1 MTSFQWSQFEQN
13 QQAKDISFESFCFQI
28 AYIKYKDFGF
38 FDNFYNTPGSEYYLT
53 LHSDCPELNLKSG
66 DEIGWQ
72 AKWWFDGEDKSTSLV
87 QARREKLV
95 ANFSTTLLRH
105 PKIKHWIICT
115 PNSFNEDAFRKL
127 KEELSKLSSEIE
139 ISHWNKDSFSSFL
152 TQQFEKFNDVFN
164 HYFNTNFIG
173 FEFINKYSQR
183 RIDDLQK
190 KFDTDLYAPSSYD
203 DEVFFL
209 MNYKK
214 MFEVISIKAKY
225 LQDDLDDIEKND
237 SYDFEFKAFDKEY
250 IDTAQELLKSCV
262 KASKEAINLISS
274 GLSIEKIKLL
284 ESLLHSFAG
293 DYKKHAIILDKKL
306 KSKEYIIDKENWKEK
321 NANERYLI
329 PSITKIRDYLISSKE
344 DEEDCIMDIIGDVNT
359 KDIHILSS
367 AGYGKTNIACN
378 ICVESLKNNIPAI
391 LILGSSFRKNDN
403 PKTQIIEQ
411 LEINTQY
418 TFKQLLQALNTLG
431 FTKGIKIPI
440 IIDGLNES
448 KPFDDIWKSNIKDI
462 IRDIEELDYVLLI
475 TTCRN
480 RYVEAIFEQPDI
492 SKIPNTKILSGL
504 SEKQRLEAIP
514 KYFKKYNIIP
524 TSWNF
529 NQELFINPLLLK
541 IFSEVNRNSDNL
553 HISLEN
559 VFESIDSYIQQ
570 IEEKASIVDSSIDIM
585 LKKRVKSKIG
595 EYCLNLWKN
604 STRDISLEDFHNIVA
619 PESQTIS
626 NSLTQKLL
634 DEGLCFQ
641 KNLDNENETVQ
652 FTYDLVAGYS
662 IASKVL
668 LNNLVKF
675 EDVKSRLIERGI
687 DRMLFNEKT
696 YHPLRQDILMSLLHL
711 LQKRFGIQL
720 FELFKNE
727 SVLEE
732 SYNNIDYFI
741 NNPEGQ
747 EKILSIILKEDRDGR
762 NFKILFEKLF
772 ENNFKKEVHG
782 LGEFTIKILSSL
794 TQIEIDINWSE
805 LIRKNR
811 HLVYQLLSQ
820 IKNYYFKNTES
831 ERNIQQDLNL
841 SFLSTTSSDKSI
853 RSLATENLLLIGKKF
868 PDNLLKLANITI
880 PYVDIN
886 SLESIIVAIC
896 GTVLSI
902 KNKAFTQNCL
912 SFFESQFIPKLN
924 NTHICIIEYIFTVR
938 EFANT
943 IYNLDFTKKIQFLKD
958 SYDITID
965 KEIEDEIGKNVHFDY
980 YFGLDLYDFNKYQ
993 VSGIASDHYDKRDT
1007 YPSSEC
1013 LAIILSNVKRKGYEE
1028 SVFETID
1035 KDFQEDKAYKY
1046 GGKRGNDNLTKYL
1059 EKYLWQSYFEF
1070 VGYLVLEGKLKSDN
1084 GKRFRSDYNFFDPT
1098 FPRLPRR
1105 FQLITDCLFPAKDDN
1120 IQDWINSQNDNLVNN
1135 FLTHKLYSEDDW
1147 VLLSLSITQEGKH
1160 NDTRINIWLNS
1171 FLIPEEKIQDLKN
1184 DVEFRG
1190 FHNDSIS
1197 SNQIYAGEINWSNS
1211 VKPDEGD
1218 YYDDGLDLTDVMR
1231 DYSWSSWT
1239 TNRFEHPNFKFLNPD
1254 LSNLLELD
1262 FNPDN
1267 LCFYNK
1273 SKEQVTKIVWTENSK
1288 LYYAK
1293 KEIIEQ
1299 LRQKL
1304 KMEFVWYQFISKYG
1318 EFGKHQDN
1326 KLNPTYN
1333 DLRKIIRY
1341 NDVK

>member
-1 MTSFQWSQFEQN
+1 MINLLWSQFEQN
-13 QQAKDISFESFCFQI
+13 QQARDISFESFCFQI

-38 FDNFYNTPGSEYYLT
+38 FENFYNTPGSEYYLT

-66 DEIGWQ
+66 DVIGWQ
-72 AKWWFDGEDKSTSLV
+72 VKWWFNSEESTSLTST
-87 QARREKLV
+87 RRDELEKG
-95 ANFSTTLLRH
+95 FKTTLRRH
-105 PKIKHWIICT
+105 PNIKLWIICT
-115 PNSFNEDAFRKL
+115 PGSFVEDKYIELTTALAKL
-127 KEELSKLSSEIE
+127 KSDTIFT
-139 ISHWNKDSFSSFL
+139 HWNKEIFNNFL
-152 TQQFEKFNDVFN
+152 SQQFDKFNDVFN

-190 KFDTDLYAPSSYD
+190 KFDTDLYTPSSYD
-203 DEVFFL
+203 DEVFFV

-214 MFEVISIKAKY
+214 IFEAISSKVKY
-225 LQDDLDDIEKND
+225 LQDDLDDIEKD
-237 SYDFEFKAFDKEY
+237 DLYDCKFKSFDKEY
-250 IDTAQELLKSCV
+250 IDKAQELLRNCV
-262 KASKEAINLISS
+262 KTSKEAINLISS

-284 ESLLHSFAG
+284 KSILRSFAVN
-293 DYKKHAIILDKKL
+293 YNKSAIILDKKL

-321 NANERYLI
+321 NANEQYLI
-329 PSITKIRDYLISSKE
+329 PSITKIRDYLISS
-344 DEEDCIMDIIGDVNT
+344 EENKDDCILDIIGDANT

-391 LILGSSFRKNDN
+391 LILGSSFRKNEN

-431 FTKGIKIPI
+431 ITKEIKIPI

-462 IRDIEELDYVLLI
+462 IRDIEELEYVLLI

-480 RYVEAIFEQPDI
+480 RYVEAIFEQPDM
-492 SKIPNTKILSGL
+492 SKIPNTKTLSGL

-541 IFSEVNRNSDNL
+541 IFSEVNKNSNNL

-585 LKKRVKSKIG
+585 LKKRVKTKIG
-595 EYCLNLWKN
+595 QYCLNLWEN
-604 STRDISLEDFHNIVA
+604 STREISLEDFHSIVA

-641 KNLDNENETVQ
+641 KNLDIEHETVQ

-668 LNNLVKF
+668 LNNLSKP
-675 EDVKSRLIERGI
+675 EDVKNRLIELDI
-687 DRMLFNEKT
+687 EKMLFNKKT
-696 YHPLRQDILMSLLHL
+696 CHPLRQDILMSLLHL

-720 FELFKNE
+720 FELFENE

-741 NNPEGQ
+741 NNIEGQ
-747 EKILSIILKEDRDGR
+747 EKILNNILKEDRDGR

-782 LGEFTIKILSSL
+782 LGEFTIKILSFL

-805 LIRKNR
+805 LIRKNK
-811 HLVYQLLSQ
+811 HVVYQLLSQ
-820 IKNYYFKNTES
+820 INNYYLRNTGS
-831 ERNIQQDLNL
+831 DRNIQQDLHL

-853 RSLATENLLLIGKKF
+853 RSLATENLFLIGKKY
-868 PDNLLKLANITI
+868 PDNLLELANITI
-880 PYVDIN
+880 PYSDIN
-886 SLESIIVAIC
+886 SIESVVVATC

-902 KNKAFTQNCL
+902 KNKAFTQNLL
-912 SFFESQFIPKLN
+912 SFFESQFIPKFN

-943 IYNLDFTKKIQFLKD
+943 IYNLDFTKKIRFSKD
-958 SYDITID
+958 SYSITFD
-965 KEIEDEIGKNVHFDY
+965 KKIEDEIGKNFHFDY
-980 YFGLDLYDFNKYQ
+980 HFGLDLYDFNKYQ
-993 VSGIASDHYDKRDT
+993 VSGIASDHYDKKDT

-1013 LAIILSNVKRKGYEE
+1013 LAIILSNIKRKGYEE

-1046 GGKRGNDNLTKYL
+1046 GGKRGNDNLTKYS

-1070 VGYLVLEGKLKSDN
+1070 VGHLVLDGKLKSDN
-1084 GKRFRSDYNFFDPT
+1084 GKRFRSHDNFFDPT
-1098 FPRLPRR
+1098 FPRLTNR

-1120 IQDWINSQNDNLVNN
+1120 IQDWINSENDNLVNS
-1135 FLTHKLYSEDDW
+1135 FLVHKLYTEDDW
-1147 VLLSLSITQEGKH
+1147 VLLSLSITQEGKE
-1160 NDTRINIWLNS
+1160 NDTRINLCLSS
-1171 FLIPEEKIQDLKN
+1171 FLIPEKKIQNLKN
-1184 DVEFRG
+1184 NVE
-1190 FHNDSIS
+1190 S
-1197 SNQIYAGEINWSNS
+1197 
-1211 VKPDEGD
+1211 
-1218 YYDDGLDLTDVMR
+1218 L
-1231 DYSWSSWT
+1231 
-1239 TNRFEHPNFKFLNPD
+1239 
-1254 LSNLLELD
+1254 
-1262 FNPDN
+1262 
-1267 LCFYNK
+1267 
-1273 SKEQVTKIVWTENSK
+1273 
-1288 LYYAK
+1288 
-1293 KEIIEQ
+1293 
-1299 LRQKL
+1299 
-1304 KMEFVWYQFISKYG
+1304 
-1318 EFGKHQDN
+1318 
-1326 KLNPTYN
+1326 
-1333 DLRKIIRY
+1333 
-1341 NDVK
+1341 